1 VKTLQASSQVRK
13 IALSLGLRKIAPDVF
28 GSGISETL
36 RIMLDMLEPDPKA
49 KLLDVGCGDGG
60 NTLRYA
66 SKMGTRNVHAM
77 EIVDEHAK
85 IAQSRGIRVHV
96 GDLNQTWPTRS
107 ENFDAIV
114 SNQVIEHLWNTR
126 LFVSEM
132 YRVLVP
138 RGYGVVATENLAS
151 WPNVLALLLGYQPF
165 SSTNICGW
173 SLGNP
178 LTWHLEEPKNEAL
191 LEMYKDKGGGGAA
204 GHVRVLAYGAFKEIF
219 LAEGFQIQSLKGVG
233 YFPFK
238 GRISKLLS
246 HLNPRHSHF
255 MVIKVR
261 KP

>member
-1 VKTLQASSQVRK
+1 M
-13 IALSLGLRKIAPDVF
+13 APVVF
-28 GSGISETL
+28 DSGISETL
-36 RIMLDMLEPDPKA
+36 RIISDMLKPDPKA
-49 KLLDVGCGDGG
+49 KLLDVGCGDGS

-66 SKMGTRNVHAM
+66 SKIGTRNVYGI

-85 IAQSRGIRVHV
+85 LAQSRGIRIYMC
-96 GDLNQTWPTRS
+96 DLNQTWPTGS
-107 ENFDAIV
+107 ENFDVVV

-126 LFVSEM
+126 IFVSEM
-132 YRVLVP
+132 FRVLVP
-138 RGYGVVATENLAS
+138 GGYGVVATENLAS

-178 LTWHLEEPKNEAL
+178 LTWHLEEPKNERL

-204 GHVRVLAYGAFKEIF
+204 GHVRVLAHRAFKEIF
-219 LAEGFQIQSLKGVG
+219 LAEGFQVQTLRGVG

-238 GRISKLLS
+238 GRISRLLS
-246 HLNPRHSHF
+246 CLNPSHSHF
-255 MVIKVR
+255 MIIKVR